1 MDVDKPT
8 MPGSGVAVAPKKKE
22 KKPREKKRKAKAP
35 EGSTSTN
42 GDASMAAPAPKK
54 RKAKESTKE
63 TEYKSKEFIDT
74 SDDDLDFIPSKQTT
88 NPLPS
93 PSVPASAQLSV
104 PPSAVVSDRRST
116 GTEASS
122 SSVTILPSA
131 AFSNPPSLQ
140 VSVPPSIT
148 DPSSKTAPCVE
159 LTPARDQLKKK
170 KKTAKTLTGN
180 GEDTSAGGPSSRG
193 DETVAVPKKRA
204 RKDKKALP
212 DSVPKD
218 FHLDDA
224 LDSVVANV
232 IKSKTT
238 KKTNVVLSDED
249 NSDDE
254 RSFSKP
260 TSTVDRPPI
269 SKHSSATT
277 DKPKP
282 SKKRTIASDDE
293 DEESKAPENSRKSS
307 VVPGTDGDKVS
318 GFYITRV
325 RNCELRF
332 IPGEQELE
340 DSSAFTKTSP
350 GITSPSIRTQAPPTS
365 ASEVLHAIFHT
376 DARRVR
382 LRTHPARQLKDQL
395 AARVAVAGVQRQS
408 LGEGLEER
416 ALAHRAAASKP
427 QGAPAAPAEAP
438 RAEEDQEDAGPRGE
452 MGGRAGGDC

>member
-1 MDVDKPT
+1 MTADRMDVDRPT

-22 KKPREKKRKAKAP
+22 RKPREKKKKAKAP

-122 SSVTILPSA
+122 SSVSIPPSA
-131 AFSNPPSLQ
+131 ALFNPPSLQ

-148 DPSSKTAPCVE
+148 DPSSKTAPYVE

-170 KKTAKTLTGN
+170 KKTAKTLIGD
-180 GEDTSAGGPSSRG
+180 GEDPSAAGPSSKG
-193 DETVAVPKKRA
+193 DEIVAAPKKRA
-204 RKDKKALP
+204 RKDKKAKP
-212 DSVPKD
+212 DSVAKD
-218 FHLDDA
+218 FDLDDA

-260 TSTVDRPPI
+260 TSTADRPPK

-282 SKKRTIASDDE
+282 SKKRTFASDDD
-293 DEESKAPENSRKSS
+293 DEESKAPANSHKSS
-307 VVPGTDGDKVS
+307 VVPGTDEDKVS
-318 GFYITRV
+318 GFYNQRV
-325 RNCELRF
+325 RNRELRF
-332 IPGEQELE
+332 IPGEQ
-340 DSSAFTKTSP
+340 
-350 GITSPSIRTQAPPTS
+350 
-365 ASEVLHAIFHT
+365 
-376 DARRVR
+376 
-382 LRTHPARQLKDQL
+382 
-395 AARVAVAGVQRQS
+395 
-408 LGEGLEER
+408 
-416 ALAHRAAASKP
+416 
-427 QGAPAAPAEAP
+427 
-438 RAEEDQEDAGPRGE
+438 
-452 MGGRAGGDC
+452 